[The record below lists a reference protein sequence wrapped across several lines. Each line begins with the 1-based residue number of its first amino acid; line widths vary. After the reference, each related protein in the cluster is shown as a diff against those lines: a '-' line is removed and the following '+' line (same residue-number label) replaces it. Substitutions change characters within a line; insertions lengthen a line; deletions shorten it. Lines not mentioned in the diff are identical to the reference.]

1 MNRLEKMELHLKNH
15 PNDYQTAIAFLK
27 YRSKEFDKERKH
39 KQDQMRKDIAMYK
52 KQIKEDDEIAKE
64 LQNGN

>member
-1 MNRLEKMELHLKNH
+1 MNRLKKMELHLKNH

-27 YRSKEFDKERKH
+27 YRSNEFDKERKH

-52 KQIKEDDEIAKE
+52 RRLKSAE
-64 LQNGN
+64 

>member
-39 KQDQMRKDIAMYK
+39 KQDKMRKDIAMYK
-52 KQIKEDDEIAKE
+52 RR
-64 LQNGN
+64 LNF

>member
-52 KQIKEDDEIAKE
+52 RRLRNAEQT
-64 LQNGN
+64 L